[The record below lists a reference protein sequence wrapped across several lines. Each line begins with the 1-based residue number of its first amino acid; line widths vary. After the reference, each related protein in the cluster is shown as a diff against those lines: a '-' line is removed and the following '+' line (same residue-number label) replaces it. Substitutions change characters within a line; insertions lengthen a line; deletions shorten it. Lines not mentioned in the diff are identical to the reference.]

1 MAKFIV
7 YTYQFGPIV
16 PDKQMLPFEPETP
29 IDADALMARKG
40 EIFEQIFADFKRVR
54 IFEGKESEPKML
66 PIEGVNNKQ
75 FILFHLGDPKQIDL
89 EEISEEGKFVHSSAP
104 SAPHCLIII
113 DNRKDVQRIYIE
125 KKRAAFNANTDSIA
139 KILERSFNCQLRKE
153 HLYMKINH
161 EYSSTAFW
169 KFIQSRPHGIKSII
183 FKIPYPNLGR
193 ISDTRR
199 LLAEVNR
206 SVNSDATL
214 KLEAA
219 KRGILS
225 GVTPDNPYISGLV
238 EASAQSG
245 AIISVKGAGDK
256 GYTKC
261 GEKEHKNMD
270 LPERISNLTQ
280 EDFSNGN
287 LFNDT
292 SDALASLLPKS

>member
-75 FILFHLGDPKQIDL
+75 FILFHLGDPKQIAL

-104 SAPHCLIII
+104 SVPHCLIII

-169 KFIQSRPHGIKSII
+169 NFIQSRPHGIKSII
-183 FKIPYPNLGR
+183 FKIPYPNLAR
-193 ISDTRR
+193 VSDTVQE
-199 LLAEVNR
+199 LLKVNK
-206 SVNSDATL
+206 SVNCDAIL

-219 KRGILS
+219 KESILS
-225 GVTPDNPYISGLV
+225 GVTPDNPYINGLV
-238 EASAQSG
+238 EASSQSG
-245 AIISVKGAGDK
+245 AIISVKGAGDR

-261 GEKEHKNMD
+261 GKKEHKKMD
-270 LPERISNLTQ
+270 LPEGISNLTQ
-280 EDFSNGN
+280 ENFSNGN

>member
-66 PIEGVNNKQ
+66 PIEGANNKQ

-139 KILERSFNCQLRKE
+139 QILERSFNSQLRKE

>member
-16 PDKQMLPFEPETP
+16 PEEQMLPFEPETP

-139 KILERSFNCQLRKE
+139 KILERSFNCLLRKE

-169 KFIQSRPHGIKSII
+169 NFIQSRPLGIKSLI
-183 FKIPYPNLGR
+183 FQIPYPNLGR

-199 LLAEVNR
+199 MLAEVNKSLR
-206 SVNSDATL
+206 SNARL
-214 KLEAA
+214 KLDAA
-219 KRGILS
+219 KGGILS
-225 GVTPDNPYISGLV
+225 GVTPDNPYINGLV

-245 AIISVKGAGDK
+245 AIISVKGAGDR
-256 GYTKC
+256 GYTQC
-261 GEKEHKNMD
+261 GKKEHKKMD
-270 LPERISNLTQ
+270 LPEGISNLTQ
-280 EDFSNGN
+280 ENFSNGN

>member
-54 IFEGKESEPKML
+54 IFEGKESDPKML

-75 FILFHLGDPKQIDL
+75 FILFHLGDPKQIAL

-139 KILERSFNCQLRKE
+139 KALERSFNCQLRKE

-292 SDALASLLPKS
+292 SDTLASLLPKS

>member
-54 IFEGKESEPKML
+54 IFEGKESDPKML

-75 FILFHLGDPKQIDL
+75 FILFHLGDPKQIAI

-139 KILERSFNCQLRKE
+139 KALERSFNCQLRKE

-199 LLAEVNR
+199 LLAEVNK

-292 SDALASLLPKS
+292 SDTLASLLPKS

>member
-16 PDKQMLPFEPETP
+16 PEEQMLPFEPETP

-75 FILFHLGDPKQIDL
+75 FILFHLGDPKQIAL

-169 KFIQSRPHGIKSII
+169 KFIRSRPHGIKSII
-183 FKIPYPNLGR
+183 FKIPYPNLPR
-193 ISDTRR
+193 VSDNVEE
-199 LLAEVNR
+199 LLKKLNKSA
-206 SVNSDATL
+206 NSDATL

-219 KRGILS
+219 KKSILS
-225 GVTPDNPYISGLV
+225 GVTPDNPYINGLV

-245 AIISVKGAGDK
+245 AVISVKGAGDG
-256 GYTKC
+256 GYTQC
-261 GEKEHKNMD
+261 GKKEHKKMD
-270 LPERISNLTQ
+270 LPERISNLSQ
-280 EDFSNGN
+280 EDFRGG
-287 LFNDT
+287 LFNNT

>member
-1 MAKFIV
+1 M
-7 YTYQFGPIV
+7 
-16 PDKQMLPFEPETP
+16 
-29 IDADALMARKG
+29 
-40 EIFEQIFADFKRVR
+40 
-54 IFEGKESEPKML
+54 
-66 PIEGVNNKQ
+66 
-75 FILFHLGDPKQIDL
+75 
-89 EEISEEGKFVHSSAP
+89 
-104 SAPHCLIII
+104 
-113 DNRKDVQRIYIE
+113 QRIYIE